1 MNTGRISVRYAKA
14 LFDLANET
22 KVAKEVYEHSYAV
35 SRTIDPSSDLYY
47 ILHNPVILPSEKER
61 VLTGV
66 LSSSKVHPLLSS
78 FIALM
83 VRKRRESYIVNA
95 LLVFQKIY
103 REQAGFVK
111 VVIETPAELG
121 DDTKNNILAYVKKKF
136 NKNPELE
143 VRLRPEL
150 IGGFTV
156 EVEGLL
162 IDLSVSGQLAR
173 VRKALVQNQ
182 RVL

>member
-14 LFDLANET
+14 LFDLANES
-22 KVAKEVYEHSYAV
+22 KVAKEVYDHSYAV
-35 SRTIDPSSDLYY
+35 SKTIDPSSDFYY
-47 ILHNPVILPSEKER
+47 VLHNPVILPSEKER
-61 VLTGV
+61 ILTSVLGG
-66 LSSSKVHPLLSS
+66 KVHPMLTS

-103 REQAGFVK
+103 REHTGLAK
-111 VVIETPAELG
+111 VVVETPAELG
-121 DDTKNNILAYVKKKF
+121 DDTKNRILEFVKNKF
-136 NKNPELE
+136 NKTPELE
-143 VRLRPEL
+143 VRLKPEL
-150 IGGFTV
+150 IGGFIV

>member
-14 LFDLANET
+14 LFDLANDSN
-22 KVAKEVYEHSYAV
+22 VAKEVYEHSYAV
-35 SRTIDPSSDLYY
+35 SKTIDPTSDFYY
-47 ILHNPVILPSEKER
+47 ILHNPVIVPSEKER
-61 VLTGV
+61 ILTSVLGN
-66 LSSSKVHPLLSS
+66 KVHPLLTS

-83 VRKRRESYIVNA
+83 VKKRRESYIVNA

-103 REQAGFVK
+103 REHAGLVK
-111 VVIETPAELG
+111 VVVETPAELG
-121 DDTKNNILAYVKKKF
+121 IETKNSILEFVKKKF
-136 NKNPELE
+136 NKTPELE
-143 VRLRPEL
+143 VRLMPEL
-150 IGGFTV
+150 IGGFIV

>member
-22 KVAKEVYEHSYAV
+22 KVAKEVYNDSYAV
-35 SRTIDPSSDLYY
+35 SRTIDPTSDFYY
-47 ILHNPVILPSEKER
+47 IIHNPVILPSEKER
-61 VLTGV
+61 ILTSVLGGRI
-66 LSSSKVHPLLSS
+66 HPLLCS

-103 REQAGFVK
+103 REYTGLVK

-121 DDTKNNILAYVKKKF
+121 EDTKNNILAFVKKKF
-136 NKNPELE
+136 NKTPELE
-143 VRLRPEL
+143 ARLKPDL
-150 IGGFTV
+150 IGGFIV